1 MRRPSPTSR
10 IPLAPRFI
18 GIRRGSPLCLCCY
31 SYRVHIGFQRLNR
44 SHACRFCV
52 ERTQGPKR
60 RRTSNQDATG
70 VATSGDQNIDPA
82 VRQQTAMQLVMKVM
96 QGKEQ
101 SSLGDLL
108 SDVNAV
114 ATGKEFTRT
123 ELQAVLSALDDD
135 NKIMFYDDMVHKV

>member
-1 MRRPSPTSR
+1 M
-10 IPLAPRFI
+10 
-18 GIRRGSPLCLCCY
+18 
-31 SYRVHIGFQRLNR
+31 
-44 SHACRFCV
+44 
-52 ERTQGPKR
+52 
-60 RRTSNQDATG
+60 
-70 VATSGDQNIDPA
+70 ATSGDQNIDPA